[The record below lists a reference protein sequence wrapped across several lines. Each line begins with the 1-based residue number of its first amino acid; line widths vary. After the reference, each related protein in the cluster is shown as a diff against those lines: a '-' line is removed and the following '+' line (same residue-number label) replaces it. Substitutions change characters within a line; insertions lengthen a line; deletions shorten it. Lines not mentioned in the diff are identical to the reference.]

1 MPAADPVDQHAAR
14 EYEQTLRYY
23 VYSGRTPQSRLDWFE
38 ALPKRVRRSR
48 RLIDE
53 ALGPIE
59 AAETRAREAL
69 AEQLARELEKSLRLA
84 TARAQPRDL
93 SCLKVDGKTW
103 NGLGRRKRRCRAF
116 ASVGRAYNIR
126 QRVADTAQSTG
137 NPAFDTFLLH
147 PSSCHVPKRPPTPL
161 GLRETI
167 WNVPGLVYV
176 AQGPA
181 NAADYGFPTPLTPLS
196 VALESPV
203 ASVVPPPDFP
213 HSPQPHEFSV
223 DGNEID
229 PDFSYVVAQGR
240 YSRAPEPDYSAQRA
254 AFDVHAAEEQFPGA
268 LGYLANLLFPAGV
281 SQYGEMVDARGM
293 DALLDFVYGWYDLSR
308 RARECGHFG

>member
-1 MPAADPVDQHAAR
+1 MPAADPVDQRAAR
-14 EYEQTLRYY
+14 KYEQMLRYY

-53 ALGPIE
+53 ALGPIK
-59 AAETRAREAL
+59 AAETRAQEAL
-69 AEQLARELEKSLRLA
+69 AEQRARKLEESLRLA
-84 TARAQPRDL
+84 AARAQPRNL

-103 NGLGRRKRRCRAF
+103 NSLGRRKRRCRAF

-147 PSSCHVPKRPPTPL
+147 PLSCHVPKRPPTPL

-176 AQGPA
+176 M
-181 NAADYGFPTPLTPLS
+181 
-196 VALESPV
+196 
-203 ASVVPPPDFP
+203 
-213 HSPQPHEFSV
+213 
-223 DGNEID
+223 
-229 PDFSYVVAQGR
+229 
-240 YSRAPEPDYSAQRA
+240 SRAHD
-254 AFDVHAAEEQFPGA
+254 
-268 LGYLANLLFPAGV
+268 LYLFLWLTRCISHSLLFFPLVRLIGV
-281 SQYGEMVDARGM
+281 LTKPPHGRLLIKAIFSTHHM
-293 DALLDFVYGWYDLSR
+293 DAY
-308 RARECGHFG
+308 